1 MPCVATLSFAI
12 GHNMPPLRE
21 ICKLCFRANPVG
33 FIVPDK
39 IWKDIIPSEYQSRVV
54 CISCFTRLADEKL
67 IPWDRKIHMSSGL
80 RPRSTPGLKVFLL
93 CFFLSLFGLV
103 QFRVTLQGMYAI
115 KSPTPADEKS
125 NQLFKKSKG
134 VGMVTQIIGTFTPQ
148 QTHFSPKKTPA
159 ASHLEPIERK
169 NLSLQALARI
179 EPLSHLAQ
187 DYGVSRKFLYQ
198 QAAKASDALDE
209 AFASSVD
216 DHKVLFYLPIT
227 KDWIRQLVLA
237 LILICHSSFRGVIEI
252 LEEVFDYHNLSLGTI
267 HNIVSEAVQKAQ
279 QVNNTQDLSGIRVGA
294 HDEIFQASKPVLVGM
309 DARTTY
315 CYLLA
320 VEDHRDETTWG
331 VHLLDLADQGLH
343 PDYTTADGGR
353 GLRAGQ
359 AAVWEDVP
367 CHGDVFHAERDL
379 GKLAFFLENRATGCS
394 TIRQKLERK
403 MERAKKRGRGQ
414 SLSRRLA
421 YARQA
426 EDQAIELAEDI
437 RTLTDWM
444 QNDILSS
451 AGPDLQSRRELYDFV
466 VEELRIR
473 ESLHSHRIM
482 PVRSMLENHR
492 DNLLAFVGVL
502 DERFAEIA
510 ARFNV
515 PLFLVHAI
523 CELQNLDE
531 NLPRYWQQQARLRK
545 KLRGKFDFIKTA
557 VCETLAE
564 TPRASSI
571 VENLNSRL
579 RNYFFLRRH
588 IGDDYLHLLRFFLN
602 HRRFQRS
609 ERSERPGK
617 SPAELLNAQTHPHWL
632 EMLGF
637 ERFSRN

>member
-1 MPCVATLSFAI
+1 MITNNI
-12 GHNMPPLRE
+12 GR
-21 ICKLCFRANPVG
+21 IAC
-33 FIVPDK
+33 
-39 IWKDIIPSEYQSRVV
+39 QQQ
-54 CISCFTRLADEKL
+54 
-67 IPWDRKIHMSSGL
+67 
-80 RPRSTPGLKVFLL
+80 
-93 CFFLSLFGLV
+93 FLSQTRTPLATGL
-103 QFRVTLQGMYAI
+103 G
-115 KSPTPADEKS
+115 PT
-125 NQLFKKSKG
+125 
-134 VGMVTQIIGTFTPQ
+134 
-148 QTHFSPKKTPA
+148 
-159 ASHLEPIERK
+159 ERK
-169 NLSLQALARI
+169 RLSLQVLTRTG
-179 EPLSHLAQ
+179 PVTRLAQ
-187 DYGVSRKFLYQ
+187 DYQVSRKFLYQ
-198 QAAKASDALDE
+198 QATKASDALDE

-216 DHKVLFYLPIT
+216 DQKVLFYLPVT

-237 LILICHSSFRGVIEI
+237 LILICHSSFRGI
-252 LEEVFDYHNLSLGTI
+252 LEMLEGVFDYHNLSLGTI

-294 HDEIFQASKPVLVGM
+294 HDEIFQTSKPVLVGM

-320 VEDHRDETTWG
+320 IEDQRDETTWG
-331 VHLLDLADQGLH
+331 VHLLDLAEQGLH
-343 PDYTTADGGR
+343 PDYTIADGGR

-379 GKLAFFLENRATGCS
+379 GKLAFFLENRAVGC
-394 TIRQKLERK
+394 TTMLQKLERK
-403 MERAKKRGRGQ
+403 MQRAKNKGKGR
-414 SLSRRLA
+414 SLSKKLA
-421 YARQA
+421 QARKAQA
-426 EDQAIELAEDI
+426 EAVGLAEDLRI
-437 RTLTDWM
+437 LADWM
-444 QNDILSS
+444 QNDILSA

-473 ESLHSHRIM
+473 ESLHSHRIT

-492 DNLLAFVGVL
+492 DNLLAFAGVL

-531 NLPRYWQQQARLRK
+531 NLPRYWQQETQLRT
-545 KLRGKFDFIKTA
+545 KLRDKFDRIKTS
-557 VCETLAE
+557 VRETLAE

-588 IGDDYLHLLRFFLN
+588 IGDEYLHLLRFFLN

-609 ERSERPGK
+609 ERPERAGK
-617 SPAELLNAQTHPHWL
+617 SPAELLNGQPYPHWL
-632 EMLGF
+632 ELLGF
-637 ERFSRN
+637 RGFQQN